1 MRKIV
6 LSVLIS
12 MLFLQANAF
21 EDARMLRFPDIN
33 GSLITFVYAG
43 DIWSVNNGGGEAKR
57 LTSHRGLELFPKI
70 SPDGK
75 WIAFSA
81 EYSGNRQ
88 IWVMPSEGGAARQL
102 TYYNSE
108 GMMPPRGGYDN
119 VVLDWTPDSKSIL
132 FRANRTSFG
141 ERNGKYFT
149 VSLDGGMEQPL
160 PIVNGGFATFSPD
173 GSEICFT
180 PVDRE
185 FRTWKRYKG
194 GRATELWRYNLDE
207 NSAEQMTHWA
217 GTDQWPTWYGNN
229 IYYASDRDTRLN
241 IWSYNTTTGEDVQ
254 VTSHTDFD
262 VMWPSGSNGKL
273 VYENGGFLYVL
284 NLQSGVTEKV
294 SVSIKYDNP
303 NLQSSFKNVKDFVGS
318 YSLSPTGKRA
328 LIEARGDIFSVP
340 AENGEIVN
348 LTNTQGVREISP
360 IWSPN
365 GKQIAYYS
373 DETGEYELYLIDNK
387 KGAEPRKLTS
397 GSKAWKNQ
405 AVWSP
410 QNTHLLFSD
419 RSMTLWLVDAANGG
433 QVAVDKA
440 SAEEIS
446 DYTFSY
452 DGGWIAYSK
461 SSPNYQSALWLY
473 NISTGH
479 KHQITDAAFSDSD
492 PVFSRDGKFLFF
504 LSNRDFNLEFSSFE
518 FDYLYNNA
526 TRVYAIPLKDDGSSL
541 SPNKIDVEPYGD
553 DMAEGSK
560 DANESNGSKESTS
573 KSKDEKITI
582 DLDGIQNRIE
592 VLPMPNGNYNIHG
605 TVEEGLLYSSGNK
618 TMRYNIKEEKSE
630 DILDGVGF
638 VTPSADG
645 KSLIYRRNGDFMIA
659 KNQPGQKAGDGKIDL
674 TNLVMKIDPKLEWN
688 QIYEDAFRIFRDYFY
703 VDNIHGV
710 DWAGIKETYGAMLPY
725 VPSRYDLDYILNE
738 VISETNTGHAYV
750 DWGDIGS
757 VDRIN
762 GGLLGAE
769 LMADLKANRYKI
781 TKIYQG
787 ENWNESRR
795 SPLTES
801 GIDVKEGD
809 YIIKINGEDV
819 TVDKNPYELLENMG
833 GRYVEL
839 TVNSSSSESGAH
851 SYQVKT
857 ITSEHELRYLDWVNE
872 RRNLVDKLSDGKI
885 GYIHVPNTAVEGNR
899 ELFKGMLAYNHK
911 DALIIDD
918 RYNGG
923 GFIPDRMID
932 LVNRRTLVYW
942 HRNGIEQPMKSP
954 GLAHDGPKAML
965 INGYSSSGGDA
976 FPYFFSKTGEGKLI
990 GTRTWGGLIGISGN
1004 ARLVDGGY
1012 ISVPMFGI
1020 YDENGEWIIEG
1031 IGVYPDIEVVDRPE
1045 ELAKG
1050 NDPSIEKAVEVLLEE
1065 LRVTPR
1071 KKVTSPTPP
1080 NRSKWIER
1088 EIK

>member
-1 MRKIV
+1 MRRVI
-6 LSVLIS
+6 LSVFIS
-12 MLFLQANAF
+12 LFILQANAF
-21 EDARMLRFPDIN
+21 DDARMLRFPDIN

-43 DIWSVNNGGGEAKR
+43 DIWSVNADGGEAKR
-57 LTSHRGLELFPKI
+57 LTSHAGLELFPKI

-81 EYSGNRQ
+81 EYSGSRQ

-102 TYYNSE
+102 TFYNSE

-149 VSLDGGMEQPL
+149 VSLDGGLEVPL

-194 GRATELWRYNLDE
+194 GRATELWRYNLSN
-207 NSAEQMTHWA
+207 NSSEQITNWT
-217 GTDQWPTWYGNN
+217 GTDQWPTWYGEN

-241 IWSYNTTTGEDVQ
+241 IWSYNTSTGEDVQ
-254 VTSHTDFD
+254 ITSHKDFD
-262 VMWPSGSNGKL
+262 VMWPSGNNGKL
-273 VYENGGFLYVL
+273 VYENGGLLYVL
-284 NLQSGVTEKV
+284 NLQNGVSKRIT
-294 SVSIKYDNP
+294 VSIKYDNP
-303 NLQSSFKNVKDFVGS
+303 NLQSNFRNVKDFVGS

-348 LTNTQGVREISP
+348 ITNTQGIREISP
-360 IWSPN
+360 VWSPN

-373 DETGEYELYLIDNK
+373 DETGEYEIYLIENK
-387 KGAEPRKLTS
+387 KEAEPRRITN

-405 AVWSP
+405 PVWSP
-410 QNTHLLFSD
+410 LNTHLVYSD
-419 RSMTLWLVDAANGG
+419 RTMTLWLVDITTGK

-440 SAEEIS
+440 SAEEIK
-446 DYTFSY
+446 DYTFSH

-473 NISTGH
+473 DISTGQ
-479 KHQITDAAFSDSD
+479 KHQITDASYSDSN
-492 PVFSRDGKFLFF
+492 PVFSKDGKFLFF
-504 LSNRDFNLEFSSFE
+504 LSNRDFNLSFSSFE
-518 FDYLYNNA
+518 FDYIYNNA
-526 TRVYAIPLKDDGSSL
+526 TRVYAIPLKNDGSSL
-541 SPNKIDVEPYGD
+541 LLNKIDIEPYGD
-553 DMAEGSK
+553 EVKEDKSEYEGNKAS
-560 DANESNGSKESTS
+560 DQE
-573 KSKDEKITI
+573 ITI
-582 DLDGIQNRIE
+582 DIDGIKNRIE
-592 VLPMPNGNYNIHG
+592 VLPMPYGSYNILG
-605 TVEEGLLYSSGNK
+605 AVDEGLLYSSGNK
-618 TMRYNIKEEKSE
+618 IMRYNIKEEKSE
-630 DILDGVGF
+630 EILDGVGY
-638 VTPSADG
+638 VIPSADG
-645 KSLIYRRNGDFMIA
+645 KSIIYRNNGDYMIA
-659 KNQPGQKAGDGKIDL
+659 KNQPGQKTGDGKINL
-674 TNLVMKIDPKLEWN
+674 TNLVMKIDPKKEWS

-703 VDNIHGV
+703 VDNIHGL
-710 DWAGIKETYGAMLPY
+710 DWAGIKDTYSAMLPY
-725 VPSRYDLDYILNE
+725 VPSRFDLDYILNE

-757 VDRIN
+757 VETVN

-769 LMADLKANRYKI
+769 LKADVNSKRYKI
-781 TKIYQG
+781 TKIYEG

-801 GIDVKEGD
+801 GIDVAEGD
-809 YIIKINGEDV
+809 FIIKINGKDL
-819 TVDKNPYELLENMG
+819 TTDQNPYELLENMG
-833 GRYVEL
+833 GRYIEL
-839 TVNSSSSESGAH
+839 TVNKTTSSSGAET
-851 SYQVKT
+851 YMVKT

-872 RRNLVDKLSDGKI
+872 RRSMVDKLSGGKI
-885 GYIHVPNTAVEGNR
+885 GYIHVPNTAADGNR

-911 DALIIDD
+911 EAMIIDD

-942 HRNGIEQPMKSP
+942 HMNGIEQPMKSP

-976 FPYFFSKTGEGKLI
+976 FPYFFRKTGEGKLI
-990 GTRTWGGLIGISGN
+990 GTRTWGGLVGISGN

-1031 IGVYPDIEVVDRPE
+1031 VGVYPDIEVVDRPE

-1050 NDPSIEKAVEVLLEE
+1050 NDPSIEKAVEVLLDE
-1065 LRVTPR
+1065 LELTPSR
-1071 KKVTSPTPP
+1071 KIISPTPP
-1080 NRSKWIER
+1080 DRSKWIEFDV
-1088 EIK
+1088 K